1 MRRADIEHLF
11 AMARPP
17 QFQYDDIESLAV
29 SKVKAAIKELS
40 PESRAFVL
48 AWIVKFYGDNGMM
61 FSPTIVQRRK
71 RVTIDDQAI
80 AAAVS
85 NVEWAVSRII
95 ARDFPMRPEGDKC
108 GKCDFQKLCT
118 RRPEDFENA
127 VDPPPALHIPNGEQ
141 AMIAAYSEFEPA

>member
-1 MRRADIEHLF
+1 MRRAHTEHLF

-17 QFQYDDIESLAV
+17 QFQYDETESLAV

-71 RVTIDDQAI
+71 RVTIDDQAFWL
-80 AAAVS
+80 V
-85 NVEWAVSRII
+85 RI
-95 ARDFPMRPEGDKC
+95 PTK
-108 GKCDFQKLCT
+108 
-118 RRPEDFENA
+118 
-127 VDPPPALHIPNGEQ
+127 
-141 AMIAAYSEFEPA
+141 